1 MTDKLGIGFIGTGF
15 VNTFHAK
22 SFINIRNADITG
34 VCSRT
39 VQNGKRFAA
48 FCDDLGIGEPKVY
61 TDLADMVR
69 DPKVQAIWIGSP
81 NFLRVDHVKTITE
94 EITQGKAELKGVSCE
109 KPLAR
114 NVKEATEMVRL
125 IEKAGVPHGYLE
137 TNVFMP
143 AVVRGKEIVWRR
155 GAPIAGRPYLA
166 RSAEEHSG
174 AHSPWFWVGENTGG
188 GVMTDM
194 MCHSLEGARYLLTG
208 PDEEKDFIKLKT
220 VSAEIAML
228 KFSRPQ
234 YAKKLKERWKE
245 KVDILKAPVED
256 YAKAVVTYETK
267 DGDMLMAESTNSW
280 CFMGPGMRLIFE
292 LIGPEYFM
300 EINDLKPILHVFFSR
315 DVKTAAGNGYQ
326 EEDLVEK
333 QSAEQGL
340 MPVLDDESFIY
351 GYQAENRHM
360 VESYLKGIM
369 PRENWY
375 DGLYITRLMAALYMS
390 AEVKKKLSFPPP
402 GLDDFTQKVQSGT
415 WDPRS
420 VLDGL

>member
-1 MTDKLGIGFIGTGF
+1 MGERLGIGFVGTGF

-22 SFINIRNADITG
+22 SMTAIRDADVTG
-34 VCSRT
+34 VYSRT
-39 VQNGKRFAA
+39 DQNGKRFAA
-48 FCDDLGIGEPKVY
+48 LCKDLGVGNPGVY
-61 TDLADMVR
+61 TDLAEMVK
-69 DPKVQAIWIGSP
+69 DPKVQAVWIGSP

-94 EITQGKAELKGVSCE
+94 EVTQGGAELKGVSCE

-114 NVKEATEMVRL
+114 NVKEASEMVKL
-125 IEKAGVPHGYLE
+125 IEKAGIPHGYLE

-143 AVVRGKEIVWRR
+143 AVVRGKEIVWCR

-174 AHSPWFWVGENTGG
+174 AHTPWFWIGKNTGG
-188 GVMTDM
+188 GVLTDM

-208 PDEEKDFIKLKT
+208 PDEPKDYLQLKT

-228 KFSRPQ
+228 KFMRPK
-234 YAKKLKERWKE
+234 YAKKLKDRWKE
-245 KVDILKAPVED
+245 KIDILKAPVED

-267 DGDMLMAESTNSW
+267 DGDILMSESTNSW

-292 LIGPEYFM
+292 LMGPEYFM
-300 EINDLKPILHVFFSR
+300 EINDLKPMLHVFFSR
-315 DVKTAAGNGYQ
+315 DVKTTAGDGYKGD
-326 EEDLVEK
+326 DLLEK

-340 MPVLDDESFIY
+340 MPVLEDESYIY

-360 VESYLKGIM
+360 VQSYLKGKM

-375 DGLYITRLMAALYMS
+375 DGLYITRMMAAIYMS
-390 AEVKKKLSFPPP
+390 AEEKKKLSFPPA
-402 GLDDFTQKVQSGT
+402 GLDEFIPKVQSGT
-415 WDPRS
+415 WNPKS
-420 VLDGL
+420 VTEGL